1 MDLKLRLEE
10 DLKDAMRS
18 NDPVRKN
25 AIRSVIAAIKL
36 AQVEKQKTTITDD
49 ATILSLVQ
57 KEVKSRKESVADA
70 EKANRPD
77 LIVGY
82 LAEIKVLE
90 TYLPAQLS
98 QDELFAL
105 VKQAVEVTGAAQPSD
120 MGKVM
125 KLVIPQVQG
134 RAPNDVISSAVK
146 AVLESK
152 IG

>member
-70 EKANRPD
+70 EKANCPD
-77 LIVGY
+77 LIVEY

-146 AVLESK
+146 VVLESK